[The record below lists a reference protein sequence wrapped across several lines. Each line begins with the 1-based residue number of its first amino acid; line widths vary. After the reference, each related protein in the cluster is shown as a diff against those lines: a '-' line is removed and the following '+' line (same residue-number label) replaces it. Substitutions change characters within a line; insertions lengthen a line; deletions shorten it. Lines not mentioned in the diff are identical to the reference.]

1 MAGYNDREDRFDIFN
16 SIQNSDLSNRQNVFG
31 GNPEYGE
38 QGPGFQDETSMAP
51 GYVEPGWDYAPPGG
65 HLGPEVPGFQEET
78 SFHPGHGATI
88 PGWEDYNY
96 EPWSESEEG
105 DREGGEVP
113 WAPMPFNQWKEQQ
126 KRFSSSVPLNDAQYW
141 NQYLQYMDEGK
152 KKSSYRHAGKKK
164 PIDFNY
170 TFGGGYNRSNIN
182 ESGF

>member
-38 QGPGFQDETSMAP
+38 QGPGFQD
-51 GYVEPGWDYAPPGG
+51 
-65 HLGPEVPGFQEET
+65 ET